1 MIPHLST
8 ATLNTT
14 RYAPLIVLGWWV
26 TQHDLFSPIRSR
38 VQFHTPTHTS
48 QPVEA
53 LLDLLVGLLA
63 GCQVVAQ
70 VNTTIRSDR
79 LLAQAWGRAQFAEQS
94 TIART
99 LDAATA
105 LQVAQ
110 WRAANE
116 ATLRYLGQVGRHSF
130 AHDMLLLDLDL
141 TGLAASAQAEG
152 SQKGYF
158 SGKKT
163 ALDGNLLASQPQP
176 REKSCFHYCFLAPPV
191 VPLRSYQC

>member
-1 MIPHLST
+1 MVPNLST

-14 RYAPLIVLGWWV
+14 RYAPLLVLGWWI

-38 VQFHTPTHTS
+38 LQFHMPTHTS

-63 GCQVVAQ
+63 GCEVVSQ

-79 LLAQAWGRAQFAEQS
+79 LLAQAWGRVQFAEQS

-105 LQVAQ
+105 LQVTQ

-116 ATLRYLGQVGRHSF
+116 ATLRYLGQVGQHCF
-130 AHDMLLLDLDL
+130 AQDMLLLDLDL
-141 TGLAASAQAEG
+141 TGLPASAQAEG

-158 SGKKT
+158 AGKKT
-163 ALDGNLLASQPQP
+163 ALDANLLASQPQP
-176 REKSCFHYCFLAPPV
+176 HEKSCSHCCFLAPPA
-191 VPLRSYQC
+191 VPLRSLQC